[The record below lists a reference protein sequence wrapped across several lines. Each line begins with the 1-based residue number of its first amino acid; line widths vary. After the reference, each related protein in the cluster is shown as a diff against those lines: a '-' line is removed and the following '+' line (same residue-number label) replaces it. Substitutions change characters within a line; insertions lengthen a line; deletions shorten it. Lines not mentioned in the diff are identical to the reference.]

1 MKFKLSLAVGIVGL
15 LSGSCAWSQTSVR
28 EADLCEIAA
37 HPESYNGQLVRVRG
51 TLESTMETYVIA
63 KADCAAIPL
72 EHPESVKPQPAFAL
86 QRNAD
91 LKKLEKMPHS
101 NSKQMECLGPCP
113 SGPYYDPITATV
125 VGRVDAVPGSAVQ
138 GPHLQRRGFGN
149 RHGSQVRIIVK
160 SYSNVEGHKRADP
173 SKPDSSTA
181 SHEAL
186 ILDVPSTGTARQPA
200 LPMVAF
206 VEVALYPPI
215 ARVAN
220 VQGVVHL
227 TVETDGHRVIRTT
240 VQSGAK
246 VLADAAEKNAQSW
259 KFTDH
264 GPTSFAVT
272 YVYKLVTDI
281 KPAQN
286 NPRIILRLPTEV
298 EIDEQKWPGTR
309 DESPTVGASSLGHE
323 AGHAQE
329 TSSTS
334 PQKP

>member
-1 MKFKLSLAVGIVGL
+1 MKPNLLARCVAVAL
-15 LSGSCAWSQTSVR
+15 LSGSLAGVAQ
-28 EADLCEIAA
+28 
-37 HPESYNGQLVRVRG
+37 Q
-51 TLESTMETYVIA
+51 
-63 KADCAAIPL
+63 
-72 EHPESVKPQPAFAL
+72 KPVF
-86 QRNAD
+86 
-91 LKKLEKMPHS
+91 
-101 NSKQMECLGPCP
+101 
-113 SGPYYDPITATV
+113 
-125 VGRVDAVPGSAVQ
+125 
-138 GPHLQRRGFGN
+138 
-149 RHGSQVRIIVK
+149 
-160 SYSNVEGHKRADP
+160 
-173 SKPDSSTA
+173 
-181 SHEAL
+181 
-186 ILDVPSTGTARQPA
+186 
-200 LPMVAF
+200 PMVSFA
-206 VEVALYPPI
+206 EVPLYPPI
-215 ARVAN
+215 ARVAK

-309 DESPTVGASSLGHE
+309 DEFPTVGASSLGHE

-329 TSSTS
+329 APSTPPPP